1 MDIIDNFLSKE
12 SYKKIYKTL
21 LSKNFPWYVSNIIYP
36 DAKFKDNKMLNVQF
50 KSTFATGN
58 HRPADNS
65 KGLDLV
71 DPILKK
77 INPTEIYRIKANLTV
92 GRNNPECTSFHIDSS
107 KPGFTGIYYVN
118 TCNGYTLFEE
128 SKIKVESV
136 ANRMLIFDN
145 KLKHTGVT
153 CTDSKFR
160 VVINFNWC

>member
-1 MDIIDNFLSKE
+1 MDIIDNFLPKE
-12 SYKKIYKTL
+12 NYKKIYKTL
-21 LSKNFPWYVSNIIYP
+21 LSRKSPWYVSNIISE
-36 DAKFKDNKMLNVQF
+36 KSFKDNQMLNVQF
-50 KSTFATGN
+50 SRMFYTGN
-58 HRPADNS
+58 SRGADNN

-71 DPILKK
+71 DPILEK
-77 INPTEIYRIKANLTV
+77 INPTKIYRIKANLTV
-92 GRNNPECTSFHIDSS
+92 GRNNPECTSFHIDTS
-107 KPGFTGIYYVN
+107 KPGLTGIYYVN

-145 KLKHTGVT
+145 KLRHTGVT

>member
-1 MDIIDNFLSKE
+1 MDIIDNFLPKE
-12 SYKKIYKTL
+12 RYKKIYKTL
-21 LSKNFPWYVSNIIYP
+21 LSRKFPWYVSNIISETS
-36 DAKFKDNKMLNVQF
+36 FKDNQMLNVQF
-50 KSTFATGN
+50 KSTFYTGN
-58 HRPADNS
+58 SKVADND

-77 INPTEIYRIKANLTV
+77 INPTKIYRIKANLTV

-107 KPGFTGIYYVN
+107 NPGLTGIYYVN

-145 KLKHTGVT
+145 KLRHTGVT

>member
-1 MDIIDNFLSKE
+1 
-12 SYKKIYKTL
+12 
-21 LSKNFPWYVSNIIYP
+21 
-36 DAKFKDNKMLNVQF
+36 MLNVQF

-58 HRPADNS
+58 HRIADND

-77 INPTEIYRIKANLTV
+77 INPTKIYRIKANLTV

-107 KPGFTGIYYVN
+107 NLGLTGIYYVN

-145 KLKHTGVT
+145 KLRHTGVT